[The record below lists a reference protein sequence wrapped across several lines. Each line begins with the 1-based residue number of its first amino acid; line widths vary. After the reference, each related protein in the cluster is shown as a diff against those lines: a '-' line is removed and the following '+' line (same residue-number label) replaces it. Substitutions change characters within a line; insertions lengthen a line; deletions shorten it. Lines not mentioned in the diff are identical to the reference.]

1 MLNITLKQ
9 LRYFSALAKH
19 RHFGKAADACAVTQ
33 PALSMQIKELEEAL
47 GCRLMEKGTRPVQLT
62 KVAQRLLKHTHVI
75 LSDIDNMEEVA
86 RASKNKPISFLRL
99 GVIPSIAPYFLPE
112 VIKRLNAKFKDV
124 ELHIQES
131 MSSNLIDAVNEGR
144 LDIAI
149 MALPVSDPNLVEAEL
164 FVEQFVLVRP
174 VEDANE
180 PIPNPEQLRHMRLL
194 LLKEG
199 HCFRD
204 QALEFCKIGPSVSNE
219 LMDASSL
226 STLVQM
232 VSAGMGVTL
241 IPRMAVKMEK
251 RAASIS
257 VVRFPKPEPFRRVG
271 LIWRKK
277 NYLHHLFVQIANVL
291 R

>member
-112 VIKRLNAKFKDV
+112 VIKRLNAKFKDI

-131 MSSNLIDAVNEGR
+131 MSSNLIDAINEGR

-180 PIPNPEQLRHMRLL
+180 PIPNPEQLQHMRLL

-257 VVRFPKPEPFRRVG
+257 VVRFPKPEPSRRVG

-277 NYLHHLFVQIANVL
+277 NYLHHLFLQIANVL